1 MFKMVHAWLVY
12 WCPISYIIYP
22 LSYSKEES
30 GPGET
35 YTASSNARTE
45 VARTEQSASRADK
58 PKKDAKRKVDLKWD
72 DYFMAMA
79 CLASTRRG
87 SWEGKR
93 KPAVCLY

>member
-1 MFKMVHAWLVY
+1 MHGLFIGVQ
-12 WCPISYIIYP
+12 SNYILYP
-22 LSYSKEES
+22 LYHYSKEES

-35 YTASSNARTE
+35 YTASSKARTE
-45 VARTEQSASRADK
+45 VAQRGRSASQSDE
-58 PKKDAKRKVDLKWD
+58 PKENVKRKVDLKWD

-87 SWEGKR
+87 SWKG

>member
-1 MFKMVHAWLVY
+1 MHGLFIGVQ
-12 WCPISYIIYP
+12 SNYIIYI
-22 LSYSKEES
+22 LCHYSKKES